1 MYSTPRNHGAR
12 ANLDGF
18 PAAVGNGMA
27 TAELIDSQLD
37 ILSHSNFNNQNSG
50 SGLYSPH

>member
-1 MYSTPRNHGAR
+1 MYSTPRNHGVR
-12 ANLDGF
+12 GNLDGF
-18 PAAVGNGMA
+18 PVVVNGMG
-27 TAELIDSQLD
+27 TAEFNDSQLD